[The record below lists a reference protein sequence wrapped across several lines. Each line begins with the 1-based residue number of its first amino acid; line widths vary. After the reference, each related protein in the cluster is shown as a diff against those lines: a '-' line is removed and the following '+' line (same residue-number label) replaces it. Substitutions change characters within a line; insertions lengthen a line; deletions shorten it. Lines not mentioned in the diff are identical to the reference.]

1 MKSWVC
7 KGVAKDGQP
16 RSNQSPP
23 GPHDE
28 FENFGTDCAICGL
41 TQEQVEGGGGGAGL
55 PIAKIAAAAAAV
67 LVIGGIG
74 TGVVALLGGNPHI
87 DPPID
92 VGEEGDDDPLP
103 PIEPG
108 SLRAG
113 LYTWEPARFSW
124 GQQTLFPGNASVPRT
139 EGIEAFN
146 QGDYATAINS
156 FQRAVD
162 GNRNDPEV
170 LIFLNNARARQ
181 QGSPLTLAAVVPV
194 DNATNSAQEM
204 LRGIAQAQEEFN
216 KSRGDGEPLLEI
228 IIAND
233 GNEPE
238 ASKRV
243 AEELVKDSSV
253 FGVVGHNSSDA
264 SKAPLEIYQAAGLAL
279 ISPTSTST
287 ELSSDVF
294 FRTVPSDTISAESL
308 AQYAKEEMDISN
320 VVIFYNPNSSFS
332 RSLQSAFE
340 KKFKDLGGS
349 SSSQDMTD
357 SEFDAGIAVATAAS
371 DDGAEAIVLFP
382 NTDYRSV
389 AIEIA
394 KANARLQNRKLPL
407 LGGDSLYSIDIL
419 KTGGASVDGLILAVS
434 WFSGSGQFEAFSQ
447 ASEKQWGGLVS
458 WRTAT
463 SFDATQAFI
472 KSLSSGANRST
483 VLDNLKQVSLPANET
498 SGQAFEFTADGDR
511 QSDPVLVKVSREQ
524 SAASGV
530 EFGFELLL
538 D

>member
-41 TQEQVEGGGGGAGL
+41 TQEQVEGGGSGAGL

-74 TGVVALLGGNPHI
+74 AGVLSRIPSRP
-87 DPPID
+87 DPTPTPTSTPTSTD
-92 VGEEGDDDPLP
+92 SPD
-103 PIEPG
+103 
-108 SLRAG
+108 SLRSE

-139 EGIEAFN
+139 EGINAFN
-146 QGDYATAINS
+146 QGDYAAAIDS

-181 QGSPLTLAAVVPV
+181 KGNPFTLAAVVPV

-204 LRGIAQAQEEFN
+204 LRGIAQAQAAFN
-216 KSRGDGEPLLEI
+216 QSRGDGEPLLEI
-228 IIAND
+228 LMAND
-233 GNEPE
+233 GNDPNIAE
-238 ASKRV
+238 KV
-243 AEELVKDSSV
+243 AVELAKDPSV
-253 FGVVGHNSSDA
+253 LGIIGHNSSDA
-264 SKAPLEIYQAAGLAL
+264 SQAAMKAYEEAGLAV

-287 ELSSDVF
+287 ELSSNVF
-294 FRTVPSDTISAESL
+294 FRTVPSDMLAAESL
-308 AQYAKEEMDISN
+308 ARYAKEEMGVSKA
-320 VVIFYNPNSSFS
+320 VIFYNPNSSFS

-340 KKFKDLGGS
+340 TKFQALGGS
-349 SSSQDMTD
+349 SNSQDMTD
-357 SEFDAGIAVATAAS
+357 SQLNAGIAVATAAS
-371 DDGAEAIVLFP
+371 SDGAQAIVLFP
-382 NTDYRSV
+382 STEYRSV

-394 KANARLQNRKLPL
+394 KANEQLQNQRMPL

-419 KTGGASVDGLILAVS
+419 TTGGASVDGLILAVP

-447 ASEKQWGGLVS
+447 ASEQQWGGLVS

-472 KSLSSGANRST
+472 KSLSSGASRST

-498 SGQAFEFTADGDR
+498 SGQAFEFTPDGER
-511 QSDPVLVKVSREQ
+511 QSDPVLVQVSRGQ